1 MSLIKW
7 EPITDLEALL
17 DRLLHGP
24 ANRLSS
30 SMSLRDFGPSVDIV
44 ERDGVYQ
51 INLDA
56 PGVKREDLQVSVAD
70 NQITIQGERRI
81 DHEETKARFHRIE
94 RSYGRFSRSFTLPA
108 DADPSTIK
116 AHFDNGE
123 LTVSFG
129 KKTDAN
135 AAQVMSVPV
144 D

>member
-17 DRLLHGP
+17 DRVLHGS
-24 ANRLSS
+24 ASRLSS
-30 SMSLRDFGPSVDIV
+30 SMFVRDFGPSVDIV
-44 ERDGVYQ
+44 EREGLYQ
-51 INLDA
+51 IKLDA
-56 PGVKREDLQVSVAD
+56 PGMKREDLQVSVAD
-70 NQITIQGERRI
+70 NRITIQGERRI

-123 LTVSFG
+123 LTVSFA
-129 KKTDAN
+129 KKADASS
-135 AAQVMSVPV
+135 AQVRPVPV
-144 D
+144 E

>member
-70 NQITIQGERRI
+70 NRITIQGERRI
-81 DHEETKARFHRIE
+81 DLEETKARFHRIE